1 MDTNTNSPVT
11 CICSDQQGI
20 KTFVAGFAEG
30 SIKMFDQRLEE
41 EESIIRTFSEHT
53 SWIQKIRP
61 NPTNS
66 HQFLSAS
73 LDGEVKLWDLR
84 SSHRGSIEKWHFNN
98 GLAAFDAHSLADIFA
113 V

>member
-1 MDTNTNSPVT
+1 
-11 CICSDQQGI
+11 
-20 KTFVAGFAEG
+20 
-30 SIKMFDQRLEE
+30 MFDQRLEE

-66 HQFLSAS
+66 YQFLSAS

-84 SSHRGSIEKWHFNN
+84 GHHGSIDTWQFSN